1 MSNPPVAPATATV
14 LDAQESAQLRNA
26 FAGKMVR
33 RNHLWY
39 RPQLQRKS
47 VYILVAAAVLAN
59 LLWMFGLERVMAPLN
74 PAEMDRGPIVVD
86 IITPPEVFE
95 LPPEPQP
102 QPVEFKRRP
111 SRVRIAPPETKSTPP
126 PLTAESSVQMQARMG
141 AAGEPSLS
149 LFNTDGSLRMPKT
162 RDHIGAPKIDN
173 PQEAAKAQW
182 AEIQNRG
189 ENPLDCKKTRFAN
202 AFRRDESLGDKVSRK
217 YLSWIGLADGAGIA
231 ERAADKRRRADD
243 GCDPAD

>member
-1 MSNPPVAPATATV
+1 MSIPPAAPSTATL
-14 LDAQESAQLRNA
+14 LDAQESAGLRNA

-33 RNHLWY
+33 RSHLWR
-39 RPQLQRKS
+39 RPQFQRRS
-47 VYILVAAAVLAN
+47 VYVLVAAAVVVN
-59 LLWMFGLERVMAPLN
+59 LLWMFGLDRVMAPLI
-74 PAEMDRGPIVVD
+74 PAETDRGPIVVS
-86 IITPPEVFE
+86 IITPPEIFE
-95 LPPEPQP
+95 VPPEPEP

-111 SRVRIAPPETKSTPP
+111 SKVQIAPPETKSTPP
-126 PLTAESSVQMQARMG
+126 PMTAETSAQTQARIG
-141 AAGEPSLS
+141 AAGEPSLN
-149 LFNTDGSLRMPKT
+149 LFNADGSLRMPKA
-162 RDHIGAPKIDN
+162 RDRIGAAKIDN
-173 PQEAAKAQW
+173 PQEAAKARW